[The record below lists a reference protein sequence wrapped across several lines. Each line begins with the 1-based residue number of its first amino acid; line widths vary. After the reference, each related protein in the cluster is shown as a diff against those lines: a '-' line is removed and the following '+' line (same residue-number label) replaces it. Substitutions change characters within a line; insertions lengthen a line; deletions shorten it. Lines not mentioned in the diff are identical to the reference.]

1 MKIETLK
8 IETYFLGVLTGI
20 IITLVG
26 LLGRSENYQISS
38 EVKYF
43 EKPKSFENKKETS
56 FQVYQVL
63 KGASLAREASDKFG
77 DNVSYYGTTVLILG
91 ENFYSNQIVIVK
103 NPQIVGTYR
112 YTNNAGIPMKVP
124 VVQPLDE

>member
-1 MKIETLK
+1 MKLA
-8 IETYFLGVLTGI
+8 TYLFGVVTGI
-20 IITLVG
+20 FITFAG
-26 LLGRSENYQISS
+26 LLGLSENYRNSS

-43 EKPKSFENKKETS
+43 EKPKIFENKKETS
-56 FQVYQVL
+56 FQVFQVL

-112 YTNNAGIPMKVP
+112 YTNNAGIPMTVP
-124 VVQPLDE
+124 VVQSLDK